1 MGIPTLDGVGAF
13 GGGAHARDEW
23 VDLNS
28 LTKRSEWLALVCE
41 RVISGELSR

>member
-23 VDLNS
+23 VDLSS
-28 LTKRSEWLALVCE
+28 LTQRSAWLALVCE
-41 RVISGELSR
+41 RVIGGELSG